1 MKGSVIL
8 PENRK
13 TQTQRVL
20 QYMRDFGSITPL
32 QAMTDLGVMRLAAR
46 IADLKKAG
54 YAISSKTIQ
63 VLNRYGQTTSVSQY
77 SERSGDG

>member
-20 QYMRDFGSITPL
+20 QYMRDFGSIMAV
-32 QAMTDLGVMRLAAR
+32 QGMADLGVMRLAAR
-46 IADLKKAG
+46 IADLRKAG
-54 YAISSKTIQ
+54 YAIESKTSQ
-63 VLNRYGQTTSVSQY
+63 GRNRYGKTCNVAQY

>member
-20 QYMRDFGSITPL
+20 QYMRDFGSITAV
-32 QAMTDLGVMRLAAR
+32 QGMAGLGVLRRAAR
-46 IADLKKAG
+46 IADLRKAG
-54 YAISSKTIQ
+54 YAIESKTIQ
-63 VLNRYGQTTSVSQY
+63 VRNRYGKTCNVAQY